1 MTEQI
6 FDHKLADMEWSVRA
20 RNCLLNNFQR
30 DMSGQLRP
38 NIKPLV
44 TLRDLVQVNEAELLR
59 VPNFGRKSLREVKE
73 VLGSLGLHLGMD
85 FSPPPPSRDVD
96 FITLEDIFVLLA
108 SLVEDCRYPVTIEV
122 IKPGARLRMRS
133 GGNELTTFLDWGWLK
148 ELRRQTAAAILKRM
162 EDSLDGGQA

>member
-1 MTEQI
+1 
-6 FDHKLADMEWSVRA
+6 
-20 RNCLLNNFQR
+20 
-30 DMSGQLRP
+30 
-38 NIKPLV
+38 
-44 TLRDLVQVNEAELLR
+44 
-59 VPNFGRKSLREVKE
+59 LREVKE